1 MQLDGK
7 MKPPKVP
14 LMPRSN
20 TNDTMT
26 IIGASSG
33 MKGPIMSVAS
43 TKAAKPVP
51 KPLQGPELAEF
62 KDAVDGSNLTKV
74 DLLKALKKRYV
85 VLSKCGQEKSNNF
98 TDSRSTPTIQSRQ
111 RCRVALLEL
120 ANLRPTKSGGLLL
133 PELRHILDDSLLIT
147 FLCFLLFFSDTCQYR
162 ICYYTGALCLG

>member
-14 LMPRSN
+14 LVVRSN

-43 TKAAKPVP
+43 TKAAKPAP
-51 KPLQGPELAEF
+51 KPLQGSELAEF

-85 VLSKCGQEKSNNF
+85 LASCWPRRDTNHL
-98 TDSRSTPTIQSRQ
+98 TDSPSTPTTPSKQLFL
-111 RCRVALLEL
+111 VASLVSASTRLTRSGRPLPRKHTFLTTLCCLPFLAFSSSATHSNAAFAILLE
-120 ANLRPTKSGGLLL
+120 R
-133 PELRHILDDSLLIT
+133 
-147 FLCFLLFFSDTCQYR
+147 YR
-162 ICYYTGALCLG
+162 

>member
-1 MQLDGK
+1 
-7 MKPPKVP
+7 MKPPKTP

-43 TKAAKPVP
+43 TKAAKPAP

-85 VLSKCGQEKSNNF
+85 FMSCCDRGNANTL
-98 TDSRSTPTIQSRQ
+98 TDSLSTPTTRSKQHCQLASL
-111 RCRVALLEL
+111 AL
-120 ANLRPTKSGGLLL
+120 ASTKRTKSGRLL
-133 PELRHILDDSLLIT
+133 PHKLPHVPDDFYRLT
-147 FLCFLLFFSDTCQYR
+147 FFLLVFFFSDISQRR
-162 ICYYTGALCLG
+162 ICYSTGASCL

>member
-7 MKPPKVP
+7 MKPPKAP

-43 TKAAKPVP
+43 TKAAKPAP
-51 KPLQGPELAEF
+51 KPLQGSELAEF

-85 VLSKCGQEKSNNF
+85 LN
-98 TDSRSTPTIQSRQ
+98 RS
-111 RCRVALLEL
+111 
-120 ANLRPTKSGGLLL
+120 
-133 PELRHILDDSLLIT
+133 
-147 FLCFLLFFSDTCQYR
+147 
-162 ICYYTGALCLG
+162 